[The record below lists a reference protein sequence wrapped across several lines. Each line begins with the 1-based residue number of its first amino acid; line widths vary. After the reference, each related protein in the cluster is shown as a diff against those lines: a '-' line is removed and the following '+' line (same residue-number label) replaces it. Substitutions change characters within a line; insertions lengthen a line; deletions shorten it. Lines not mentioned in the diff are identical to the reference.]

1 MLIQE
6 RMKHTVISASGFSLT
21 KRERYLLLR
30 RHALHLKYEEAV
42 TLYTDTDMPLKAI
55 AGKCGVPVGGLG
67 SYLRR
72 YWRELV
78 LRRHEVPVGGR
89 CPQDVKIIE
98 AGKQSEVAHAKY
110 KDAVEAC
117 DSQEYIEFNIAQ
129 IARKFGVEG
138 TSLAAFMRMHY
149 ADILGRREKVR
160 RWLGIADNIRRGMRP
175 ECAEQ
180 YAGAVELYA
189 GTDMT
194 VEEVAGLCGVSP
206 DAFSQHLRFYHK
218 GVLERKRRERRQA
231 RGRSRDASGGLTGNG
246 RRYGPSDGTERKYAG
261 ALLLYRDTALTMKEI
276 AVRTGVTE
284 GGLRCYLHKWH
295 RNLVLERAGVSG
307 EGNGRVDLRKERKRM
322 KATAAKYAGAVGS
335 LRRCPRPLSEV
346 AAEFGFSPEAL
357 RNYLRR
363 QEPELARQQGMMWA
377 DNGRR
382 VSRRSEM
389 KYAEAVRLYGST
401 AESLKSIAVRLGLPY
416 GNVGGYVRR
425 NCPEVIARH
434 RALLRDSAGN

>member
-6 RMKHTVISASGFSLT
+6 RMKHTMISASGFSLT

-42 TLYTDTDMPLKAI
+42 TLYADTDMPLKAI

-89 CPQDVKIIE
+89 CPHDVKIIE

-194 VEEVAGLCGVSP
+194 VEEVAGLCRVSP

-246 RRYGPSDGTERKYAG
+246 RRYRPSDGTERKYAG

-276 AVRTGVTE
+276 AGRTGVTE

-322 KATAAKYAGAVGS
+322 KATAA
-335 LRRCPRPLSEV
+335 
-346 AAEFGFSPEAL
+346 
-357 RNYLRR
+357 
-363 QEPELARQQGMMWA
+363 
-377 DNGRR
+377 
-382 VSRRSEM
+382 